1 MANEN
6 HSKVEIKRHSL
17 SHILAM
23 AVQTIWADAKLA
35 IGPAIENGF
44 YYDFDIPV
52 TISEDDL
59 VKIEETMKMLIKKDL
74 KFNQKKMKIEEA
86 LNFFSKRGEIYK
98 VELIEELK
106 KKGETE
112 VSIYDT
118 DGWIDLCIGPHVIS
132 SSEINIDGFKLDRV
146 SGAYWRGDEKNKM
159 LQRVYGLYFETK
171 KELDDFI
178 NWRLEAIKRDH
189 RKIGKELDLF
199 SVHEEAGAG
208 LVYWHPNG
216 ARMRYLIE
224 NFWKKRHLENGYE
237 FLYTPHIGKSW
248 LWETSGHLSF
258 YKENMYSAMKI
269 DEDDYYIKPMNC
281 PFHIMVYKSNE
292 HSYRDLPLRWAELG
306 TVYRYEMSGV
316 LHGLLRVRGFTQDD
330 AHIICTEEQVESEI
344 LEVLKFSLSILKT
357 FGFNEIKAYLST
369 KPEKSIG
376 TNQQWE
382 KATVSLKKAIELE
395 NLEFEVDEGGGA
407 FYGPKID
414 LKIKDALNRQ
424 WQLSTI
430 QFDFNLPER
439 FDMYY
444 KDSDGTEKR
453 PFMIHRALLGSL
465 ERFFGILIEHYA
477 GKFPTW
483 FAPVNVMLIPVADRH
498 IEYANEIARKLKARG
513 FFVKIDSQNDTVG
526 KKIFRA
532 HSEKVPYAAVI
543 GDKEM
548 QNNSL
553 TVKNRDTQKQTVYN
567 VEDFIEKLCSE
578 RDSNINQLGL

>member
-1 MANEN
+1 MVNKNQE
-6 HSKVEIKRHSL
+6 KIEIKRHSL

-23 AVQTIWADAKLA
+23 AVQSIWKDAKLA

-44 YYDFDIPV
+44 YYDFDINT
-52 TISEDDL
+52 TISEENL
-59 VKIEETMKMLIKKDL
+59 AQIEEKMRDLIKKDL
-74 KFNQKKMKIEEA
+74 KFIQKKMKIDEA
-86 LNFFSKRGEIYK
+86 KSFFAKRGEIYK
-98 VELIEELK
+98 IELIDELFQ
-106 KKGETE
+106 KGETE
-112 VSIYDT
+112 VSIYETGD
-118 DGWIDLCIGPHVIS
+118 WSDLCIGPHVNS

-159 LQRVYGLYFETK
+159 LQRVYGLYFDSK

-178 NWRLEAIKRDH
+178 NWREEAIKRDH
-189 RKIGKELDLF
+189 RKIGRELDLF

-216 ARMRYLIE
+216 ARMRYLVE
-224 NFWKKRHLENGYE
+224 NFWKKRHLENGYD

-258 YKENMYSAMKI
+258 YKENMYSSMKI

-330 AHIICTEEQVESEI
+330 AHIICTSQQMESEI
-344 LEVLKFSLSILKT
+344 IEVLRFSLSILRS
-357 FGFNEIKAYLST
+357 FGFKDIKAYLST
-369 KPEKSIG
+369 KPAKSVG
-376 TNQQWE
+376 NPEQWE
-382 KATVSLKKAIELE
+382 KATVSLKKAIDNEK
-395 NLEFEVDEGGGA
+395 LEFEIDEGGGA

-414 LKIKDALNRQ
+414 LKIRDALNRE

-430 QFDFNLPER
+430 QFDFNMPER
-439 FDMYY
+439 FNMYY

-453 PFMIHRALLGSL
+453 PYMIHRALLGSL

-483 FAPVNVMLIPVADRH
+483 FAPINAMLIPVADRH
-498 IEYANEIARKLKARG
+498 VEYANEIGKKLKGKG
-513 FFVKIDSQNDTVG
+513 FFIKIDTQNDTVG

-532 HSEKVPYAAVI
+532 HAEKIPYAVVV

-548 QNNSL
+548 QSNTL
-553 TVKNRDTQKQTVYN
+553 TIKNRDTQKQVTYSID
-567 VEDFIEKLCSE
+567 EFIEKLCVE
-578 RDSNINQLGL
+578 RDSNINTLTL